1 MRRVLVGAAAAVIGL
16 AVYVLVW
23 PSRTAAIA
31 AAIAT
36 FAAADRL
43 GLMPPPYDPSMRDL
57 LHPTTD
63 DARSRLTAMGF
74 EPEAKSHEDDT
85 TTT

>member
-1 MRRVLVGAAAAVIGL
+1 MGFV
-16 AVYVLVW
+16 VYVFVW
-23 PSRTAAIA
+23 PSRALGIA
-31 AAIAT
+31 AAIGA

-63 DARSRLTAMGF
+63 DSRSRLTAMGF
-74 EPEAKSHEDDT
+74 GPDAKHASDT
-85 TTT
+85 HRDQDTHTS